1 MTELFQIRTPLPEAQ
16 MCAPVRRATT
26 AIFWL
31 QGITLGWMLVETAV
45 SLYAAVEAHSPAMLA
60 FGSDSIVES
69 FSASVVLLQFIPRVS
84 ISERMAGRIA
94 GALLFLLAMV
104 VLLIAFLSI
113 ALHLRPETSRA
124 GICITIAALFAMPI
138 LAGLKRR
145 EARRRNNSALA
156 ADAAQ
161 SATCAYLAFIAL
173 VGLSLNAVF
182 HIAWFDSIAALAA
195 IPFLLKEGQAAWRG
209 NPCGCCS

>member
-1 MTELFQIRTPLPEAQ
+1 MPGLFQIRAPLPGAQ
-16 MCAPVRRATT
+16 VCASVHRPAT
-26 AIFWL
+26 AVFWL
-31 QGITLGWMLVETAV
+31 QGTTLGWMLVETAV
-45 SLYAAVEAHSPAMLA
+45 SLRAAVEAHSPAMLA
-60 FGSDSIVES
+60 FGSDSIVEL
-69 FSASVVLLQFIPRVS
+69 FSASVVLVQFVPRVS
-84 ISERMAGRIA
+84 IPERMAGRAA

-104 VLLIAFLSI
+104 VLLIAALSL
-113 ALHLRPETSRA
+113 ALHLRPETSRT
-124 GICITIAALFAMPI
+124 GIGITIAALFAMPI

-209 NPCGCCS
+209 NLCGCC

>member
-1 MTELFQIRTPLPEAQ
+1 MSELFQIRSPLPEAQ
-16 MCAPVRRATT
+16 MRSPVRHVAT
-26 AIFWL
+26 AVFWL
-31 QGITLGWMLVETAV
+31 QGMTLGWMLVETAV
-45 SLYAAVEAHSPAMLA
+45 SLYAAVEARSPAMLA
-60 FGSDSIVES
+60 FGSDSIVEL
-69 FSASVVLLQFIPRVS
+69 FSASVVLLQFVPRVS
-84 ISERMAGRIA
+84 ISERMAGRAA
-94 GALLFLLAMV
+94 GTLLFLLAMI
-104 VLLIAFLSI
+104 VLIIAGLSL
-113 ALHLRPETSRA
+113 ALHLRPETSRT
-124 GICITIAALFAMPI
+124 GIGITIAALFAMPI

-195 IPFLLKEGQAAWRG
+195 LPFLLKEGQAAWRG
-209 NPCGCCS
+209 NSCGCC

>member
-1 MTELFQIRTPLPEAQ
+1 MSELFQIRSPLPEAQ
-16 MCAPVRRATT
+16 MRSPVRHVAT
-26 AIFWL
+26 AVFWL

-45 SLYAAVEAHSPAMLA
+45 SLYAAVEARSPAMLA
-60 FGSDSIVES
+60 FGSDSIVEL
-69 FSASVVLLQFIPRVS
+69 FSASVVLLQLVPRVS
-84 ISERMAGRIA
+84 ISERMAGRAA
-94 GALLFLLAMV
+94 GTLLFLLAMI
-104 VLLIAFLSI
+104 VLIIAGLSL
-113 ALHLRPETSRA
+113 ALHLRPETSRT
-124 GICITIAALFAMPI
+124 GIGITIAALFAMPI

-156 ADAAQ
+156 ADATQ

-195 IPFLLKEGQAAWRG
+195 LPFLLKEGQAAWRG
-209 NPCGCCS
+209 NSCGCC